1 MTLAHGEHFEST
13 AQQAQ
18 ASRLGMWVF
27 LGSELL
33 LFAGLFALYSA
44 GRLEAP
50 GAFREGIA
58 HSTKLLGS
66 LNTAVL
72 LTSSTCAAIALRAL
86 ERSRRGVC
94 LLSLGL
100 TLLLGLVFLLIKFSE
115 YAQHFREG
123 IYPGGVGHFFTTHA
137 ERSLAFFWTMY
148 FVSTGL
154 HAVHVTVG
162 LFVIG
167 CSAYGVARGSI
178 HPQRSYPLENA
189 TLYWHLIDLIWIVL
203 WPLYYLT

>member
-1 MTLAHGEHFEST
+1 MTIAHGDHFESE

-50 GAFREGIA
+50 SAFREGIA

-72 LTSSTCAAIALRAL
+72 LTSSTCAAISLRAL
-86 ERSRRGVC
+86 EHGRRGVC
-94 LLSLGL
+94 LLALAL
-100 TLLLGLVFLLIKFSE
+100 TLLLGLAFLGIKFSE
-115 YAQHFREG
+115 YALHFREG
-123 IYPGGVGHFFTTHA
+123 IYPGGAGRFFSTHPS
-137 ERSLAFFWTMY
+137 RSLAFFWTMY

-162 LFVIG
+162 LLVIG
-167 CSAYGVARGSI
+167 FSAYGVARGSI
-178 HPQRSYPLENA
+178 HPLRSYPLENA

-203 WPLYYLT
+203 WPLYYLA